1 LTESGFRHLWI
12 AAIVVVVVV
21 IVAGSLSPSPLL
33 PNHAFSDKLGHYAA
47 YLVLALLASGIV
59 GPARLWRVMLRCF
72 LLGLGLEAAQAL
84 LTDNRLAGWG
94 DLLANA
100 AGILTAWLIAG
111 SGRAGWGLRFADRF
125 IRGREP

>member
-1 LTESGFRHLWI
+1 MTESGLRQLWI

-59 GPARLWRVMLRCF
+59 APARLWRVMLRCF

-111 SGRAGWGLRFADRF
+111 SGRAGWGFRFADRF

>member
-1 LTESGFRHLWI
+1 LTESRFRHLWI

-21 IVAGSLSPSPLL
+21 IVAGSLIPFPVL
-33 PNHAFSDKLGHYAA
+33 PDETGSDKFGHYLA
-47 YLVLALLASGIV
+47 YLVLAALASGIV
-59 GPARLWRVMLRCF
+59 EPARLWRVMLRCF

-84 LTDNRLAGWG
+84 MTDNRIAEWG

-111 SGRAGWGLRFADRF
+111 GGRAGWGFRAATRL
-125 IRGREP
+125 IRSRGP